1 MMAGTVRAA
10 LWAAL
15 TTAAIVGIQL
25 SIFAAAGPLP
35 NPIPG
40 FVSSILPVLSVVVI
54 CVLLLSITQAE
65 STPPVTDMREE
76 YGLSDE
82 YHWPIDER

>member
-1 MMAGTVRAA
+1 MTGTVRAT

-15 TTAAIVGIQL
+15 ITTSIIGIQL
-25 SIFAAAGPLP
+25 SVFAAAGPLP
-35 NPIPG
+35 APIPG
-40 FVSSILPVLSVVVI
+40 FVSSILSVLSVVVV
-54 CVLLLSITQAE
+54 CTLLLWATRAE
-65 STPPVTDMREE
+65 SAPPTTDMREE